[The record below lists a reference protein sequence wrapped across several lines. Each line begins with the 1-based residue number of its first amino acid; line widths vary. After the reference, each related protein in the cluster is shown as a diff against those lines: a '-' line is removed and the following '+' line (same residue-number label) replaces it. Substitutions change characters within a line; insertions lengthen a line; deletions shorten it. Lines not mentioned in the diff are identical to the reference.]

1 MLNLN
6 WKTLQNGAVV
16 LLALYILPKILPWLL
31 LFAVVGGSSL
41 ASPSAKASQ
50 QRRKAVSVSP
60 SLSLPLI
67 RSNQSAITLSL
78 S

>member
-31 LFAVVGGSSL
+31 LFAVVAAVVWLNRRPKRRNGGG
-41 ASPSAKASQ
+41 K
-50 QRRKAVSVSP
+50 RCRC
-60 SLSLPLI
+60 
-67 RSNQSAITLSL
+67 RHRCRCR
-78 S
+78 